1 MFGRTPTEALRERVS
16 SMAPN
21 ISEIESSMFG
31 WSIEELTAFFCCV
44 RASESVSIPETR
56 DALVRGSLNEL
67 FWAYSSKSTA
77 QAKQSADKLKE
88 TIYDYLPGRIKT
100 NVPKPTPAK
109 ELHEYGSALSY
120 EYLVREVCKK
130 LDIQGASVEPTPMLE
145 VYLVEDLFVKA
156 AAQMNAQQRHAFLTI
171 QVQLDDFAT
180 VFPQT
185 RVSGPATT
193 LAALAVA
200 QGSGFGVYVGAT
212 TALGLLSHAVGVTLP
227 FAIYTG
233 MTSTIAFLI
242 GPFGFLGAG
251 AWLGFRILGPEWP
264 RILRGVLH
272 LIAMRAKY
280 AHAPKPLSLASTGV

>member
-1 MFGRTPTEALRERVS
+1 
-16 SMAPN
+16 MAPK
-21 ISEIESSMFG
+21 ISEIELSMSG

-44 RASESVSIPETR
+44 RASDSVFIPETR

-67 FWAYSSKSTA
+67 FWAYSSKTTA
-77 QAKQSADKLKE
+77 QTKQSADKVKE
-88 TIYDYLPGRIKT
+88 AIYDFLPGRLKT
-100 NVPKPTPAK
+100 NLPKPTPAK

-120 EYLVREVCKK
+120 EYLVREVCNK
-130 LDIQGASVEPTPMLE
+130 LDIQGANVEPISMLE
-145 VYLVEDLFVKA
+145 VYLIEDLFVKA
-156 AAQMNAQQRHAFLTI
+156 AAQMNAQQRHAFLTT

-193 LAALAVA
+193 LAALALA
-200 QGSGFGVYVGAT
+200 QGSGFGLYLGAT

-227 FAIYTG
+227 FAIYAG

-280 AHAPKPLSLASTGV
+280 AQTGSPLALASTGV

>member
-1 MFGRTPTEALRERVS
+1 MSPKIAG
-16 SMAPN
+16 
-21 ISEIESSMFG
+21 IESSMSD
-31 WSIEELTAFFCCV
+31 WSVDELQAFFCCV
-44 RASESVSIPETR
+44 RASESVSIPGTR
-56 DALVRGSLNEL
+56 EDLVVCSQSEL
-67 FWAYSSKSTA
+67 FWAYNSKTTA
-77 QAKQSADKLKE
+77 QAKQAAAKAKLS
-88 TIYDYLPGRIKT
+88 IYDHLPERIKANT
-100 NVPKPTPAK
+100 PKPQPVK

-120 EYLVREVCKK
+120 EYLVREVCNK
-130 LDIQGASVEPTPMLE
+130 LDIHDANVEPIRELE
-145 VYLVEDLFVKA
+145 VYLIEDLFVKA
-156 AAQMNAQQRHAFLTI
+156 AAQMNARQRHVFLTT

-200 QGSGFGVYVGAT
+200 QGSGFGVYLGAT
-212 TALGLLSHAVGVTLP
+212 TALGFLSHAVGVTLP

-242 GPFGFLGAG
+242 GPFGFLGAST
-251 AWLGFRILGPEWP
+251 WLAFRILGPEWL

-280 AHAPKPLSLASTGV
+280 APADRPLALANAVG

>member
-1 MFGRTPTEALRERVS
+1 M
-16 SMAPN
+16 
-21 ISEIESSMFG
+21 
-31 WSIEELTAFFCCV
+31 
-44 RASESVSIPETR
+44 
-56 DALVRGSLNEL
+56 
-67 FWAYSSKSTA
+67 
-77 QAKQSADKLKE
+77 
-88 TIYDYLPGRIKT
+88 
-100 NVPKPTPAK
+100 K

-120 EYLVREVCKK
+120 EYLVREVCNN
-130 LDIQGASVEPTPMLE
+130 LDIDGSKVEPIPMLE
-145 VYLVEDLFVKA
+145 VYLIEDLFVKA
-156 AAQMNAQQRHAFLTI
+156 AAQMNARQRHAFLTT
-171 QVQLDDFAT
+171 QVQLDEFAT

-200 QGSGFGVYVGAT
+200 QGSGFGVYLGAT
-212 TALGLLSHAVGVTLP
+212 TALGFLSHAVGVTLP

-280 AHAPKPLSLASTGV
+280 VHADRPLALANTVG